1 MYYFRG
7 LLQYGGKDVLNKK
20 IQIIVSYL
28 AIILGAILASFSVAC
43 ILLPNDAIDYGT
55 AGIAIIISKL
65 TDYDLSLCVLLVF
78 LPFLVAGVFFLGKKF
93 FVRVF
98 VGFVV
103 YTIGLAYF
111 EKIPFELN
119 TEHFLAVAFGGA
131 ILGIGLSLILR
142 NGGCIDG
149 SEIFANI
156 IVNKIFNKTGKDY
169 SISYILIGF
178 NVVVYIAVFIFI
190 NRDSAMLSFLVYV
203 IATAI
208 IDHFTDHFDAI
219 KQVTIITKNPDAI
232 IHQIKE
238 ELNKTCTIL
247 NSSGLIAGEN
257 KTLICYVN
265 YFELQQMKT
274 IISQNKGTFS
284 TVSTIEEILR

>member
-1 MYYFRG
+1 M
-7 LLQYGGKDVLNKK
+7 NKK

-65 TDYDLSLCVLLVF
+65 TGYDLSLCVLLVF

-98 VGFVV
+98 AGFVV

-219 KQVTIITKNPDAI
+219 KQVTIITKDPDAI

>member
-65 TDYDLSLCVLLVF
+65 TGYDLSLCVLLVF

>member
-1 MYYFRG
+1 M
-7 LLQYGGKDVLNKK
+7 NKK

-65 TDYDLSLCVLLVF
+65 TGYDLSLCVLLVF

-219 KQVTIITKNPDAI
+219 KQVTIITKDPDAI

-247 NSSGLIAGEN
+247 NSSVLIAGEN